1 VQFGDWLNLGK
12 MKDTWYLVC
21 LTENKQFKEEL
32 EQSLGRNA
40 AIRKIT
46 DYLFHIDTTMNRT
59 LFEKSVKSLI
69 GKEDSAAIIYPTS
82 KGLKHKEL
90 Q

>member
-1 VQFGDWLNLGK
+1 MQFGDWLNLGR

-21 LTENKQFKEEL
+21 LTENEQFNEQLGEL
-32 EQSLGRNA
+32 LGRQA
-40 AIRKIT
+40 VIQKVT
-46 DYLFHIDTTMNRT
+46 DYLFLIDTAMNRT
-59 LFEKSVKSLI
+59 LFEKKVKFLMK
-69 GKEDSAAIIYPTS
+69 KEDSAVIIYPTS